1 MQDALLHTR
10 KALLDVTGQLK
21 IEIPVKISL
30 GKLTL
35 TQLSSFLESIKV
47 SAVVASQRV
56 HVICCLQQSGPRWMD
71 YSAIVETALASI
83 QAAQQADV
91 KGWDELLSAE
101 KVVQALLYFFHN
113 YIVFR
118 SLC

>member
-1 MQDALLHTR
+1 
-10 KALLDVTGQLK
+10 
-21 IEIPVKISL
+21 
-30 GKLTL
+30 
-35 TQLSSFLESIKV
+35 
-47 SAVVASQRV
+47 
-56 HVICCLQQSGPRWMD
+56 MD